1 MSGTQLTYV
10 VIGVGVVALLVG
22 FQMRTRPLRENSSTR
37 LTLILAVIGIVEVY
51 NAAKGHTL
59 GTTTVA
65 WTVGSLIVGG
75 VLGALRAMT
84 VKVWRDE
91 NGSAFVKGTV
101 LTAALWVV
109 SLGAHLAIEVG
120 INDSTKIAGFGAS
133 SLLLYLAVTLG
144 AQRETVRR
152 RAPGGSTPARP
163 SRVSRPR

>member
-75 VLGALRAMT
+75 APRAD
-84 VKVWRDE
+84 RPLHAPA
-91 NGSAFVKGTV
+91 GSQGPGSKPHPRHCW
-101 LTAALWVV
+101 AA
-109 SLGAHLAIEVG
+109 
-120 INDSTKIAGFGAS
+120 
-133 SLLLYLAVTLG
+133 
-144 AQRETVRR
+144 
-152 RAPGGSTPARP
+152 
-163 SRVSRPR
+163 